1 MSNRIRLCGRQV
13 NNAGI
18 GMNFFFVSFH
28 KKQLFFANI
37 CSSDMCFPV
46 YFCTLCLL
54 VCIFVIP
61 LRPEMIKNNLD
72 GEKNLDWHCDA
83 DRF

>member
-1 MSNRIRLCGRQV
+1 M
-13 NNAGI
+13 
-18 GMNFFFVSFH
+18 
-28 KKQLFFANI
+28 